1 MTYWEQQE
9 QELLRKE
16 NAWFDELSPFMKLVD
31 DPFTFFILLFAA
43 GVCSFGIGFVIGM
56 ML

>member
-1 MTYWEQQE
+1 MHYWEQQE

-16 NAWFDELSPFMKLVD
+16 NAWLDELSPFMKLVD
-31 DPFTFFILLFAA
+31 NNITFGVLFLTINLL
-43 GVCSFGIGFVIGM
+43 GFGIGLAIGV